1 MNPLFSKLIA
11 LFIDSVILMY
21 IDFVNKASP
30 KCSDIMETD
39 VLRNLTILSVG
50 LLLLSI
56 VAEDKLRS
64 FLTSYQMLATV
75 LSFLGLA
82 KLIVLFR
89 FISAMRTE
97 ECNESTYH
105 WRRRFLFYYSR
116 GVLFLYSLMVVYLV
130 YTAMTSS
137 TGKK

>member
-11 LFIDSVILMY
+11 LFVDSVILMY

-89 FISAMRTE
+89 FINAMRTE

-137 TGKK
+137 KGKK

>member
-30 KCSDIMETD
+30 KCADIMETD

-137 TGKK
+137 KGKK